1 MEFITPPTP
10 ASYIEGNLTEVPAGF
25 TLTEMKKRDYNYA
38 GIRSTDMRMV
48 SNIPNRMSQRMWTE
62 LCRDYFARIGLKAL
76 VFENG
81 QHKWTCEGSPEV
93 LRSFLYS
100 KAIEKGATVRRRKG
114 KTNKAYTFRVQ
125 LASQKNNAA

>member
-1 MEFITPPTP
+1 MKFVTPPTP

-25 TLTEMKKRDYNYA
+25 SHTEMKKRDYNYA
-38 GIRSTDMRMV
+38 GIRSTDMRMT

-62 LCRDYFARIGLKAL
+62 LCRDYFDRNRLKAL

-81 QHKWTCEGSPEV
+81 QHKWTHEGSPEV
-93 LRSFLYS
+93 LRNFLYS
-100 KAIEKGATVRRRKG
+100 KAIEKGATPGRRKG

-125 LASQKNNAA
+125 LARKENNVA